1 MNFGEKLKK
10 YRSENK
16 ITRENFAKQIEISPK
31 TLYFYETGQRFPK
44 SMETYEKIAK
54 VMQCDYNYLLEND
67 DIFVSEVANKYGQ
80 GEARKAQALTEGLV
94 ALFAGEN
101 SQIMIKMLLFKH

>member
-31 TLYFYETGQRFPK
+31 TLYFYETGQRK
-44 SMETYEKIAK
+44 NCESNA
-54 VMQCDYNYLLEND
+54 V
-67 DIFVSEVANKYGQ
+67 
-80 GEARKAQALTEGLV
+80 
-94 ALFAGEN
+94 
-101 SQIMIKMLLFKH
+101 